1 MASVRLSQEMRS
13 RILSRAMDAFEV
25 ANPKWKPS
33 NDFQSKLKAAVTEST
48 FQKVA
53 KQICDIISE
62 NSVSGLGLEK
72 MGPEDYRF
80 TSLTIKRP
88 ATDQEKTDRRTQWNE
103 DYMELTVDFDT
114 PISLWNKPGHYS
126 SYNCELWVNDLDNEY
141 RTEILEYVN
150 EAHTSNF
157 DRADAEKQYREQITA
172 LLQNCNTLKQLL
184 ETWPAAENLVDQ
196 EAISKM
202 HEKVTRVSA
211 AKQRRESVNFDAD
224 AANQMVLTAKLVGG

>member
-1 MASVRLSQEMRS
+1 MASVRLSQEMRT

-53 KQICDIISE
+53 RQIRDIISE

-103 DYMELTVDFDT
+103 DHMELTVEFDT
-114 PISLWNKPGHYS
+114 PISLWNKPGHYN
-126 SYNCELWVNDLDNEY
+126 SYNCELWVNDLDNEH

-150 EAHTSNF
+150 EAHTSRH
-157 DRADAEKQYREQITA
+157 DRDDAEKQYREQITA